1 MKKNRPNKAFS
12 LIEISI
18 VILIVGILISGVSL
32 GVDLYQDFRLASARS
47 LTQNSRVGRIND
59 LVLWLEASQKSSFEP
74 DNIADGIAITKWKN
88 IAPNL
93 LANDRA
99 RFDAVK
105 TSLSVSGPIYRENA
119 INSLAGLEFVNSE
132 NRCMQVASGFD
143 GNGKD
148 TTVFL
153 VIKTAENW
161 SSSSDYRML
170 SRWPTGSAFY
180 EIRTNETPFSNGVN
194 FSKFTYN
201 AKTNKLYILNF
212 IINRSENINFYFNKK
227 KLTSIEDSWT
237 GTYSNSVLYVGCKG
251 AIPPSFGFPNAHY
264 LELIIY
270 DRALNDNE
278 RIAIED
284 YLSKKWGN
292 FN

>member
-1 MKKNRPNKAFS
+1 MS
-12 LIEISI
+12 S
-18 VILIVGILISGVSL
+18 S
-32 GVDLYQDFRLASARS
+32 QD
-47 LTQNSRVGRIND
+47 
-59 LVLWLEASQKSSFEP
+59 
-74 DNIADGIAITKWKN
+74 
-88 IAPNL
+88 
-93 LANDRA
+93 
-99 RFDAVK
+99 
-105 TSLSVSGPIYRENA
+105 
-119 INSLAGLEFVNSE
+119 
-132 NRCMQVASGFD
+132 RCMQVASGFD

-161 SSSSDYRML
+161 SSAADYRLL
-170 SRWPTGSAFY
+170 SRWPTESAFY

-194 FSKFTYN
+194 YSKFTHN
-201 AKTNKLYILNF
+201 TKINKLYILNF
-212 IINRSENINFYFNKK
+212 ITNRSENINFYFNKK

-251 AIPPSFGFPNAHY
+251 GGAGFPDAHY

-270 DRALNDNE
+270 DQALNDNE